1 MSKNVRGYCRVST
14 ELQLDGVSLEIQEAR
29 IAQYC
34 AEHDY
39 VLVKIYKEAMS
50 GKNVKREQLQLL
62 LSEVLPREIVVVV
75 DLSRLSRTTLDALQ
89 LIDQFSNMN
98 VGFVAITQP
107 FDTTN
112 PMGEAMMV
120 VQMTFNQLERKN
132 TALKVKGAM
141 QSLKTQGK
149 LRGRPPFGW
158 KFNGKENDFAP
169 DPEQQRVLD
178 KIKRLHMSGES
189 MTAIARELN
198 DSGDNETLA
207 NNKKNPEK
215 FEEARFH
222 QTTIKRILVENGL
235 MNGGNLERKPV
246 QLQIVS
252 HRK

>member
-14 ELQLDGVSLEIQEAR
+14 DLQLDGVSLEVQEAR
-29 IAQYC
+29 ITQYC
-34 AEHDY
+34 TEHGY
-39 VLVKIYKEAMS
+39 TLLKIYKEAMS

-62 LSEVLPREIVVVV
+62 LSELNPREIVVVV

-89 LIDQFSNMN
+89 LIDRFTNMN

-132 TALKVKGAM
+132 TAIKVKGAM
-141 QSLKTQGK
+141 QTLKMQGK

-158 KFNGKENDFAP
+158 KFAGKENDFAA

-178 KIKRLHMSGES
+178 KIKRLHAAGES
-189 MTAIARELN
+189 MTAIARQLN
-198 DSGDNETLA
+198 ESGDNQVLA
-207 NNKKNPEK
+207 SNKKRPEK

-235 MNGGNLERKPV
+235 MDGGNLKRKPV

-252 HRK
+252 HHK